1 MRNQQTGERKLRK
14 IRCLIKEEIMGLPVL
29 IYGKSGSGK
38 SRSLKFFDEDEIVLL
53 NTEKKELPFRKR
65 FKKTG
70 SSDDIGK
77 IITTINQNPEKVFV
91 IDDAGYIMTHLF
103 MANHRN
109 KKGNASFEM
118 YDDIADAMYGLVKM
132 VKNEVKDPEK
142 IVYIIFHEDTDD
154 FGVSR
159 LRTIG
164 KQLDRKVCL
173 EGMVTICI
181 RCMSENGNH
190 FFRTVTDGSDITKT
204 PEEMFDEPE
213 IENNLKLVDDTIR
226 DFYGWK
232 KYKSMEEKKND

>member
-1 MRNQQTGERKLRK
+1 
-14 IRCLIKEEIMGLPVL
+14 MGLPVL

-118 YDDIADAMYGLVKM
+118 YDDIGRYVWLG
-132 VKNEVKDPEK
+132 KNGQERGEGSGKNC
-142 IVYIIFHEDTDD
+142 VY
-154 FGVSR
+154 
-159 LRTIG
+159 
-164 KQLDRKVCL
+164 
-173 EGMVTICI
+173 
-181 RCMSENGNH
+181 H
-190 FFRTVTDGSDITKT
+190 F
-204 PEEMFDEPE
+204 P
-213 IENNLKLVDDTIR
+213 
-226 DFYGWK
+226 
-232 KYKSMEEKKND
+232 